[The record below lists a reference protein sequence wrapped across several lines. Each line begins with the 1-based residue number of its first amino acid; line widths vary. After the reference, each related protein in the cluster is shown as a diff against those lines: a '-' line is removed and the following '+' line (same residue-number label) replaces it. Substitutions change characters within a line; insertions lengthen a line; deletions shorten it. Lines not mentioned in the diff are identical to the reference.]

1 MIWLYSTRHSVI
13 ERLTRSEQADA
24 SKKNE
29 EVKA

>member
-1 MIWLYSTRHSVI
+1 MIWLYSIRHSMI

-29 EVKA
+29 AKA